1 MYILG
6 KQSQQLATGLYEAD
20 LVQLIK
26 KVTSLSTVI
35 VIIIVDSQ
43 NHDNNNRGLD
53 LRDKLMGY

>member
-43 NHDNNNRGLD
+43 NYDNNNRGLD